1 MLSVFKTLA
10 MDQKN
15 YKVHK
20 ENTVPES
27 HTELQKIWNKAYKLY
42 MILLYFLCIF
52 WTYKNPCSLSLYAK
66 QLKYLL
72 LCSKERK
79 KQVNELN
86 VSK

>member
-20 ENTVPES
+20 ENTVLES

-79 KQVNELN
+79 KNKLTN
-86 VSK
+86 